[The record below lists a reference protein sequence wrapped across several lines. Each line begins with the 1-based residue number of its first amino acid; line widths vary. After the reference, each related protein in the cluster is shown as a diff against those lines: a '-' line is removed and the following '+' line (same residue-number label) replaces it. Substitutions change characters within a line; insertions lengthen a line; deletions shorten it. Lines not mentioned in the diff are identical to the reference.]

1 MGTKKSIIRRRWIV
15 LKLTKKQEEMFYLLR
30 LDGLRR
36 EIELREAEEAYQK
49 AQEIEK
55 AVGQYVIDNNEYFIS
70 DEHDY
75 SDRGGPKPGDRIT
88 DEFDVYLM
96 DESIFIDDYLPKVKA
111 AYMDLYG
118 IDNPLNF
125 VYSEPMRDRAFKAE
139 RDYLMIAVDFLKIC
153 GRPEAVQIEK
163 HVKGYLREDLKKR
176 LMALNANFISGKE
189 LAGAV

>member
-1 MGTKKSIIRRRWIV
+1 M
-15 LKLTKKQEEMFYLLR
+15 LELTKKQEEMLYLLR

-36 EIELREAEEAYQK
+36 EIELHEAREAYEK

-55 AVGQYVIDNNEYFIS
+55 AVSQYVIDNNDYFIGS
-70 DEHDY
+70 EHNF

-88 DEFDVYLM
+88 DEFDTCLM
-96 DESIFIDDYLPKVKA
+96 DESIFINDYLPKVKA

-125 VYSEPMRDRAFKAE
+125 VYSAPMRDRAFKAE
-139 RDYLMIAVDFLKIC
+139 RDYLMIAVEFLKIC